1 MRCLEGDTEQA
12 RGRACGVM
20 AVVVLPG
27 SRGWNFFGRTRV
39 LVLGPGLS
47 VLRLAPSMVPLD
59 LPSSGTQAWT
69 VEVHSLDSTDSVQW
83 HKSPFF
89 CSFSGDASQTCDLF
103 YLVIFFSTFFFFFT
117 EIYSRFFC
125 FCFYF
130 SHFPPHPS
138 LQVKMG
144 AQKAASEW
152 RKLPLSLTE
161 LCIDTTLRCGRT

>member
-103 YLVIFFSTFFFFFT
+103 YLVIFFSRFFFFFLQ
-117 EIYSRFFC
+117 RFTLGF
-125 FCFYF
+125 FVFVF
-130 SHFPPHPS
+130 IFPIFPHIHPFKS
-138 LQVKMG
+138 KW
-144 AQKAASEW
+144 AP
-152 RKLPLSLTE
+152 RKQRLSGE
-161 LCIDTTLRCGRT
+161 SCP